1 MAVTDSE
8 PVLTQS
14 DVEKASEVLAP
25 IIRHTPL
32 QHDVYLSQRYNCQ
45 VYLKREDLQEVRSF
59 KIRGA
64 YYAISQTTPA
74 ERKRGVVCASA
85 GNHAQGV
92 AWTCHHMGVHAT
104 IFMPTTTPKQ
114 KVTQVQFFGGDDVTI
129 KLTGDTFDA
138 SASAATEFCERE
150 NQTFIAPFDNV
161 NTMAGQG
168 TIATEIF
175 ADAQDSDIDV
185 DYITVAI
192 GGGGLISGISTYT
205 KGVSPATKVVGVE
218 PSGAASMAAAFKQG
232 QPVTLDKIETFV
244 DGAAV
249 KTAGDLTYQTAKRN
263 IDQLVQVPEDAVCQ
277 TILDLYTKEAIVA
290 EPAGALSVGALEN
303 IRDEIKGKTVV
314 CVISGGNNDINRMQE
329 IEERALIYGGVQH
342 YFIVDFPQRPGALRE
357 FTNEVLGPDDDITK
371 FEYTKKVNR
380 GQGPVLIGVLLG
392 DRNTYPALIER
403 MTKFD
408 PHFINL
414 VDNQMLY
421 TMLV

>member
-1 MAVTDSE
+1 MAVTKQE
-8 PVLTQS
+8 VLTKS
-14 DVEKASEVLAP
+14 DVEKANEVLAP

-32 QHDVYLSQRYNCQ
+32 QYDVYLSQKYDCQ
-45 VYLKREDLQEVRSF
+45 VYLKREDLQAVRSF

-64 YYAISQTTPA
+64 YYAISQTTP
-74 ERKRGVVCASA
+74 EQRDRGVVCASA

-92 AWTCHHMGVHAT
+92 AWTCHRMGIHAT
-104 IFMPTTTPKQ
+104 IFMPVTTPKQ
-114 KVTQVQFFGGDDVTI
+114 KVGQVQFFGGDNVTI

-138 SASAATEFCERE
+138 SASAANEFCERE
-150 NQTFIAPFDNV
+150 NQTFIAPFDNL

-168 TIATEIF
+168 TIAAEIF
-175 ADAQDSDIDV
+175 EDAKKSNLQV
-185 DYITVAI
+185 DYLTVAI
-192 GGGGLISGISTYT
+192 GGGGLISGISTYA
-205 KGVSPATKVVGVE
+205 KGESPDTKVVGVE
-218 PSGAASMAAAFKQG
+218 PASAASMKAAFDAGK
-232 QPVTLDKIETFV
+232 PTTLEEMDTFV

-249 KTAGDLTYQTAKRN
+249 RTAGELTYATAKRN
-263 IDQLVQVPEDAVCQ
+263 VDQLTQVPEGAVCQ
-277 TILDLYTKEAIVA
+277 TILDLYSKEAIVA

-303 IRDEIKGKTVV
+303 LRDEIKGKSVV

-357 FTNEVLGPDDDITK
+357 FVSEVLGPDDDITK

-392 DRNTYPALIER
+392 DKNTYPDLIER
-403 MTKFD
+403 MKKFD
-408 PHFINL
+408 PHYINL